1 MSMGSKKSNGWA
13 IKLGIIGF
21 IAGGVIGFLYRPS
34 AFVIGQLPFDVV
46 ITRGANLKGIDQV
59 LIPLAQSSF
68 NNMMTIAV
76 LGAFIGIIAGLLIPG
91 NRFVPQHS

>member
-1 MSMGSKKSNGWA
+1 MGAGKSNGLSV
-13 IKLGIIGF
+13 KLGIVGF

-59 LIPLAQSSF
+59 LIPMAQSSF
-68 NNMMTIAV
+68 NNMIAIAV
-76 LGAFIGIIAGLLIPG
+76 LGAVLGIVAGFLIS
-91 NRFVPQHS
+91 RK

>member
-1 MSMGSKKSNGWA
+1 MGTNKSNGLA

-21 IAGGVIGFLYRPS
+21 LAGGVLGFLYRPS

-59 LIPLAQSSF
+59 LIPMAQSSF
-68 NNMMTIAV
+68 NNMMAIAV
-76 LGAFIGIIAGLLIPG
+76 LGAVIGIVAGLLIS
-91 NRFVPQHS
+91 RR